1 MDNYSNQNDNQNN
14 NYNANTPNDNM
25 MGQVNPGTNPYIMSS
40 SNPLIDSPKKPS
52 KTILIVAISVIIVM
66 FGVIIALLLIPKST
80 PTPNSDFNYEE
91 FNEAE
96 SDLRDHYDEMQS
108 DPIFSITPYSDPNG
122 KFEINAWFVDNDYFI
137 AITPTCDGE
146 SFDEYINQA
155 KNYLT
160 TNLGTDLSKYIIK
173 TTACPAS

>member
-1 MDNYSNQNDNQNN
+1 
-14 NYNANTPNDNM
+14 
-25 MGQVNPGTNPYIMSS
+25 MSS
-40 SNPLIDSPKKPS
+40 SNPLIDPPKKPS

-80 PTPNSDFNYEE
+80 PNSGFDYEE

-122 KFEINAWFVDNDYFI
+122 KFKINAWFVDNDYFI
-137 AITPTCDGE
+137 AITPACDGE
-146 SFDEYINQA
+146 SLDEYINQA
-155 KNYLT
+155 KDYLT
-160 TNLGTDLSKYIIK
+160 TNLSTDLSKYIIK